1 MKPTDADLLS
11 YIQNDRKLYSVK
23 HILLLTQDPE
33 TGEPLDEAAAA
44 EKKAQAEDLLRQ
56 LRESSDPAAL
66 FDQLMNDYS
75 EDTGLATNPGR
86 LSGRGGRSDGPR
98 VRGGVPGPG
107 ARRDQ

>member
-1 MKPTDADLLS
+1 MCIRDRLYTQLCESEDLNGQLQDKYFGENGTMKPTDADLLS

-66 FDQLMNDYS
+66 FDQL
-75 EDTGLATNPGR
+75 R
-86 LSGRGGRSDGPR
+86 C
-98 VRGGVPGPG
+98 V
-107 ARRDQ
+107 

>member
-44 EKKAQAEDLLRQ
+44 E
-56 LRESSDPAAL
+56 
-66 FDQLMNDYS
+66 M
-75 EDTGLATNPGR
+75 
-86 LSGRGGRSDGPR
+86 
-98 VRGGVPGPG
+98 
-107 ARRDQ
+107 